1 MTSYPGMGD
10 DEGLTGA
17 GELLLG
23 GVGLPEGDEG
33 GGLLGLPPE
42 GLQDNPRSYRIW
54 IPPATCAHPSLNHSR
69 FANAVHAVSLGACSH
84 LVL

>member
-1 MTSYPGMGD
+1 MRMRSRVSAYPGMGD

-42 GLQDNPRSYRIW
+42 GLQG
-54 IPPATCAHPSLNHSR
+54 
-69 FANAVHAVSLGACSH
+69 NAGSH
-84 LVL
+84 RA

>member
-1 MTSYPGMGD
+1 MSAYPGMGD

-42 GLQDNPRSYRIW
+42 GLQG
-54 IPPATCAHPSLNHSR
+54 
-69 FANAVHAVSLGACSH
+69 NAGSH
-84 LVL
+84 RA